1 MDILTAGIPAG
12 CFMYIN
18 IYYIQEA
25 PPRGG
30 REPLFFSIKS
40 ISALH
45 RPNILKKRFVEAE
58 IFLAA
63 RDHPACFLLRDIKLN
78 RYLFV

>member
-25 PPRGG
+25 LRVAAGS
-30 REPLFFSIKS
+30 LFFFSIKS
-40 ISALH
+40 ISVLH
-45 RPNILKKRFVEAE
+45 RPNVLKKGFVKAE

-63 RDHPACFLLRDIKLN
+63 RDHPACFLLRNIKLN